1 MRGMDYS
8 WGGVWIQGPG
18 LGGTCGEDREA
29 IGSPAGPL
37 LSLLLCLLQAEP
49 PQQLWVNTGTSL
61 GHPWPEGFCGRGR
74 RVGPLLASGFRL
86 CVTLPRDTPQ
96 QWPLWEFHIT
106 SL

>member
-8 WGGVWIQGPG
+8 WGGVWIQGPC
-18 LGGTCGEDREA
+18 LGGTCGEGCEA